1 MFSRCMGQFLER
13 LRKGS
18 STHTVIVEAEGL
30 SVVRLD
36 GAEDGFNELAR
47 EILRRSGEDFVAF
60 PTTDGSHG
68 YERVFVVP
76 LD

>member
-1 MFSRCMGQFLER
+1 MQFLEC

-18 STHTVIVEAEGL
+18 SAHRVTVEADGL
-30 SVVRLD
+30 SLVPLD
-36 GAEDGFNELAR
+36 GAEDQFNDLAR
-47 EILRRSGEDFVAF
+47 EILERSGEDFVAF

-76 LD
+76 L